1 MKNKK
6 NKTGELKNTTEG
18 SNPIVANKFIPILKT
33 IIPVLVAIQLWLFV
47 FRDTEKLV
55 FQSLDAQEG
64 IHKRTVL
71 LIISILL
78 LIYSFLYFF
87 RLDISNKIKNVL
99 LLIYSTILIF
109 LVFEVVFM
117 YQPISQGTG
126 YAYCNKLWF
135 NKYWQRNEIGYRDE
149 PYNAATDTLKNK
161 IVMLGD
167 SYVAGHGTNNVK
179 DRMSNLL
186 EKKLGKTYRVFNL
199 GKNGSTTIDEFDRL
213 KNFPYKYDKLIL
225 VHVPN
230 DLEYLDNNDETNQ
243 IEEAEEINNSNGF
256 VDFFIKESFFI
267 NFLSYTIIGDAVRGI
282 AGILSGTINT
292 QINEIPNYPYSDSAK
307 LRKHFS
313 NLLMIDKELK
323 EHQIKLLIVSFPF
336 PGNED
341 GKANYYYQQ
350 FIKQLKLSKLNYLDA
365 MPICNQLK
373 RRQQVVSALD
383 GHPSVKVQQMVTDSI
398 FKRLKDD
405 SWIP

>member
-6 NKTGELKNTTEG
+6 NKTGDLKNTTVG
-18 SNPIVANKFIPILKT
+18 SNPVVANKFIPILKT

-243 IEEAEEINNSNGF
+243 IEEAEEINNNNGF
-256 VDFFIKESFFI
+256 IDFFIKESFFI

-282 AGILSGTINT
+282 AGVLSGTINT

-341 GKANYYYQQ
+341 SIADYYYQQ

-373 RRQQVVSALD
+373 RRQQIVSTLD

-398 FKRLKDD
+398 FERLKDD

>member
-6 NKTGELKNTTEG
+6 NKTGDLKNTTVG
-18 SNPIVANKFIPILKT
+18 SNPVVANKFIPILKT

-149 PYNAATDTLKNK
+149 PYNAASDTLKNK

-256 VDFFIKESFFI
+256 IDFFIKESFFI

-282 AGILSGTINT
+282 AGILSGAINT

-341 GKANYYYQQ
+341 SKADYYYQQ

>member
-55 FQSLDAQEG
+55 FQSLDTQEG

-71 LIISILL
+71 LIISMLLLFYSFLHFFRLTISTKIKNVML
-78 LIYSFLYFF
+78 LIYSVTLLFLA
-87 RLDISNKIKNVL
+87 
-99 LLIYSTILIF
+99 
-109 LVFEVVFM
+109 FEIVFM
-117 YQPISQGTG
+117 YMPISQGTG

-149 PYNAATDTLKNK
+149 PYNASTDTLKNK
-161 IVMLGD
+161 MVMLGD
-167 SYVAGHGTNNVK
+167 SYVAGHGTKNVQ

-186 EKKLGKTYRVFNL
+186 EKKLGNSYRVFNL
-199 GKNGSTTIDEFDRL
+199 GKNGSTTTDEFDRL

-230 DLEYLDNNDETNQ
+230 DLEYLDKNDDANQ
-243 IEEAEEINNSNGF
+243 INESEEINNSNSIAN
-256 VDFFIKESFFI
+256 FFIKESFFI
-267 NFLSYTIIGDAVRGI
+267 NFISYTH
-282 AGILSGTINT
+282 AGILMQGLAAFFSSSNN
-292 QINEIPNYPYSDSAK
+292 NEIEQEPIYPFSDSAK
-307 LRKHFS
+307 LRKHLS

-341 GKANYYYQQ
+341 SKAAYYYQQ
-350 FIKQLKLSKLNYLDA
+350 FIKQLKLTNLNYLDA

-373 RRQQVVSALD
+373 RRQQIVSTLD

>member
-6 NKTGELKNTTEG
+6 NKTGELKNTTVG
-18 SNPIVANKFIPILKT
+18 SNPVVANKFIPILKT

-78 LIYSFLYFF
+78 LIYSFLHFF

-149 PYNAATDTLKNK
+149 PYNAASDTLKNK

-243 IEEAEEINNSNGF
+243 IEETEEINNSNGF
-256 VDFFIKESFFI
+256 IDFFIKESFFI

-336 PGNED
+336 PGNEES
-341 GKANYYYQQ
+341 KADYYYQQ
-350 FIKQLKLSKLNYLDA
+350 FINQLKLSKLNYLDA

>member
-256 VDFFIKESFFI
+256 IDFFIKESFFI

-398 FKRLKDD
+398 FERLKDD

>member
-6 NKTGELKNTTEG
+6 NKTGELKNTTVG
-18 SNPIVANKFIPILKT
+18 SNPVVANKFIPILKT

-55 FQSLDAQEG
+55 FQSLDTQEG

-78 LIYSFLYFF
+78 LIYSFLHFF

-109 LVFEVVFM
+109 LMFEVVFM

-149 PYNAATDTLKNK
+149 PYNAASDTLKNK

-243 IEEAEEINNSNGF
+243 IEETEEINNSNGF
-256 VDFFIKESFFI
+256 IDFFIKESFFI

-336 PGNED
+336 PGNEES
-341 GKANYYYQQ
+341 KADYYYQQ
-350 FIKQLKLSKLNYLDA
+350 FINQLKLSKLNYLDA

>member
-47 FRDTEKLV
+47 FRNTEKLV

-256 VDFFIKESFFI
+256 IDFFIKESFFI

-398 FKRLKDD
+398 FERLKDD

>member
-149 PYNAATDTLKNK
+149 PYNAATDTMKNK

-341 GKANYYYQQ
+341 SKADYYYQQ

>member
-6 NKTGELKNTTEG
+6 NKTGDLKNTTVG
-18 SNPIVANKFIPILKT
+18 SNPVVANKFIPILKT

-149 PYNAATDTLKNK
+149 PYNAASDTLKNK

-341 GKANYYYQQ
+341 SKADYYYQQ

-398 FKRLKDD
+398 FERLKDD

>member
-6 NKTGELKNTTEG
+6 NKTGDLKNTTVG
-18 SNPIVANKFIPILKT
+18 SNPVVANKFIPILKT

-341 GKANYYYQQ
+341 SKADYYYQQ

>member
-6 NKTGELKNTTEG
+6 NKTGDLKNTTVG
-18 SNPIVANKFIPILKT
+18 SNPVVANKFIPILKT

-149 PYNAATDTLKNK
+149 PYNAASDTLKNK

-243 IEEAEEINNSNGF
+243 IEETEEINNSNGF
-256 VDFFIKESFFI
+256 IDFFIKESFFI

-341 GKANYYYQQ
+341 SKADYYYQQ

-398 FKRLKDD
+398 FERLKDD

>member
-341 GKANYYYQQ
+341 SKADYYYQQ

>member
-6 NKTGELKNTTEG
+6 NKTGDLKNTTVG
-18 SNPIVANKFIPILKT
+18 SNPVVANKFIPILKT

-149 PYNAATDTLKNK
+149 PYNAASDTLKNK

-243 IEEAEEINNSNGF
+243 IEETEEINNSNGF

-341 GKANYYYQQ
+341 SKADYYYQQ

-398 FKRLKDD
+398 FERLKDD

>member
-6 NKTGELKNTTEG
+6 NKTGELKNTTVG
-18 SNPIVANKFIPILKT
+18 SNPVVANKFIPILKT

-78 LIYSFLYFF
+78 LIYSFLHFF

-109 LVFEVVFM
+109 LMFEVVFM

-149 PYNAATDTLKNK
+149 PYNAASDTLKNK

-341 GKANYYYQQ
+341 SKADYYYQQ

-398 FKRLKDD
+398 FERLKDD

>member
-6 NKTGELKNTTEG
+6 NKTGDLKNTTVG
-18 SNPIVANKFIPILKT
+18 SNPVVANKFIPILKT

-71 LIISILL
+71 LIISMLLLFYSFLHFFRLTISTKIKNVML
-78 LIYSFLYFF
+78 LIYSVTLLFLA
-87 RLDISNKIKNVL
+87 
-99 LLIYSTILIF
+99 
-109 LVFEVVFM
+109 FEIVFM
-117 YQPISQGTG
+117 YMPISQGTG

-149 PYNAATDTLKNK
+149 PYNASTDTLKNK
-161 IVMLGD
+161 MVMLGD
-167 SYVAGHGTNNVK
+167 SYVAGHGTKNVQ

-186 EKKLGKTYRVFNL
+186 EKKLGNSYRVFNL
-199 GKNGSTTIDEFDRL
+199 GKNGSTTTDEFDRL

-341 GKANYYYQQ
+341 SKAAYYYQQ
-350 FIKQLKLSKLNYLDA
+350 FIKQLKLTNLNYLDA

-373 RRQQVVSALD
+373 RRQQIVSTLD

>member
-1 MKNKK
+1 MQINS
-6 NKTGELKNTTEG
+6 L
-18 SNPIVANKFIPILKT
+18 PILKI

-55 FQSLDAQEG
+55 FELLDAQEG

-149 PYNAATDTLKNK
+149 PYNAASDTLKNK

-307 LRKHFS
+307 LAKHIS
-313 NLLMIDKELK
+313 NLLMINQELK
-323 EHQIKLLIVSFPF
+323 EHNIKLLIVSFPF

-341 GKANYYYQQ
+341 SCKEYYQR
-350 FIKQLKLSKLNYLDA
+350 FNSAVKIKL
-365 MPICNQLK
+365 
-373 RRQQVVSALD
+373 V
-383 GHPSVKVQQMVTDSI
+383 
-398 FKRLKDD
+398 
-405 SWIP
+405 